1 MSLTHRSGVRQ
12 EGAVVREPSVN
23 TYRWG
28 PVEPRVERQFLQ
40 VISETVPDNDGRR
53 VGASQWIPDLEVV
66 LTATDLTDVAP
77 SRGWVYII
85 GIVHPF
91 ASFVRDDHRV
101 VRTHE
106 YAIRLKVERSIG
118 LECDW

>member
-1 MSLTHRSGVRQ
+1 MSLTHRAGVGK
-12 EGAVVREPSVN
+12 EGTVVREPSVN

-28 PVEPRVERQFLQ
+28 SVEPRIERQFLQ
-40 VISETVPDNDGRR
+40 VISETVPANDGRR
-53 VGASQWIPDLEVV
+53 VGTSQWISDLEVV
-66 LTATDLTDVAP
+66 LTATDLTGVAP
-77 SRGWVYII
+77 SGGWVDII

-91 ASFVRDDHRV
+91 ASFVRDDDRV
-101 VRTHE
+101 VRIQE